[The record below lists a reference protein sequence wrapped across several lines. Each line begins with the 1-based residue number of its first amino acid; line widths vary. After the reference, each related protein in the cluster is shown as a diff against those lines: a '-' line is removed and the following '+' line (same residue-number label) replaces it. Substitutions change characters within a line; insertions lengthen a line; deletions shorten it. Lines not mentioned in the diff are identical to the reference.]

1 MKLSSLVQY
10 LNHLDTLSVRDGAA
24 AATAEV
30 DKITQVVQQSQIQIA
45 DVSRTLTALQSDL
58 DTCLSAYQSV
68 LDQLRQSV
76 QHKIVQE
83 ESEYFAES
91 TARYHQGIRLDTP
104 DHILNR
110 KIHLGHE
117 SEITI
122 QDRLNTFCSWQY
134 PCMVIR
140 PAHSPGMKNLVAF
153 DPLYLV
159 DTHVDLFAPVRTMFT
174 AEYQRRLRYYV
185 IEEYTDRGIFWNL
198 PHSQFGLICAFRYFE
213 YKPWEILQQYLTD
226 IFELLRPG
234 GSVLFSFNDCD
245 QWRAVGAVEHF
256 SGCYTP
262 GRLVSAHV
270 QQMGYEIVSRNCLDS
285 GNCWMELRRPG
296 SLDSLRGG
304 QVLAGIYRKSAIKPQ
319 VIEPETEPET
329 LDNSVQ
335 DLYNQLDLERLIELA
350 GILNV
355 DISADKTKRE
365 FNIKKVRKTIS
376 AYLER
381 MNYPEATLRQLF
393 NPKEPK

>member
-1 MKLSSLVQY
+1 
-10 LNHLDTLSVRDGAA
+10 
-24 AATAEV
+24 
-30 DKITQVVQQSQIQIA
+30 
-45 DVSRTLTALQSDL
+45 
-58 DTCLSAYQSV
+58 
-68 LDQLRQSV
+68 
-76 QHKIVQE
+76 
-83 ESEYFAES
+83 
-91 TARYHQGIRLDTP
+91 
-104 DHILNR
+104 
-110 KIHLGHE
+110 
-117 SEITI
+117 
-122 QDRLNTFCSWQY
+122 
-134 PCMVIR
+134 
-140 PAHSPGMKNLVAF
+140 MKNLVAF

-159 DTHVDLFAPVRTMFT
+159 DTHDDLFAPVRTMFT